1 MARALLFDVFGT
13 VLDPSGLVKPL
24 AAITRDPEAIASE
37 WRGTQLQYTFQ
48 LAAMGRHLPFAEVTR
63 RALQALAARRG
74 MNIPET
80 TAAAL
85 IDAWTH
91 LPVFPDVV
99 PALDRLRSR
108 ARLAVVSNG
117 DPDQIE
123 AALSHAGLRSYFD
136 PVVSAAEA
144 RSFKPA
150 RAVYLRAVERLG
162 VRPADVALVSAHSF
176 DVTGGK
182 EAGLRAIWVNRFGA
196 ALDDLGMG
204 PDLEVAT
211 LRDVTAADIDS
222 LT

>member
-1 MARALLFDVFGT
+1 MARALLFLVFWA

-74 MNIPET
+74 VDIPEA

-85 IDAWTH
+85 IDAWTP

-123 AALSHAGLRSYFD
+123 AALSHAGLRSDFD
-136 PVVSAAEA
+136 PVLGAAGA

-176 DVTGGK
+176 PVTGG
-182 EAGLRAIWVNRFGA
+182 EGGGA
-196 ALDDLGMG
+196 RGG
-204 PDLEVAT
+204 GGHRV
-211 LRDVTAADIDS
+211 
-222 LT
+222 